1 MSVTCSHHCIVTKT
15 AINNI
20 AVSDRLLRSNG
31 LKHLHRYV
39 THAGY
44 GGGFLL
50 RPTSTMN
57 EYHALARRRFL
68 LNSTAA
74 ASISLLPAVLRAQT
88 APAVITQDNAR
99 PLVLGLQSG
108 DVRANSGIVWARASR
123 EARMLVE
130 WSTTSNF
137 AKVTTVRG
145 PDLLPDTDGTGR
157 VDLQGLPAGQ
167 DIFYRVLLD
176 DLSSANTRAP
186 AALGHFRTPQA
197 SGGVATRP
205 FRLVWSGDTVGQG
218 YGINEDIGGMRIYDE
233 MRKVNPDVFLHSGD
247 TIYADGPITET
258 VQLPDGT
265 LWKNIVTPEVA
276 KVAET
281 LNEYRGR
288 YRYNLLDKNVQ
299 ALGSEVSQIWQWDDH
314 EITNN
319 YSDSKS
325 VMNDARYTEKNV
337 QLLQARGRRAFFEYA
352 PLRPYGAAEQ
362 QRLYRHLPQGPLV
375 DIFVIDMRTYRGP
388 NTTNLQTTESA
399 DTDFLGRPQMEWLLQ
414 GLKQSKATWKIIAA
428 DMPIGLFVPD
438 GKDAQG
444 VAQWEAVANGEHGTP
459 KGRELEMARLLKGIK
474 AAKIKNVVW
483 LTADVHYTAAHHY
496 SPERAQFK
504 DFDPFW
510 EFVSGPLNAG
520 AFGPNDADK
529 TFGLD
534 VVFHKAP
541 PKPNSA
547 PSEGFQFFGQL
558 DVDHKTKALTV
569 VLKDMK
575 GASLYTKTLTPQR
588 A

>member
-1 MSVTCSHHCIVTKT
+1 MVFC
-15 AINNI
+15 
-20 AVSDRLLRSNG
+20 
-31 LKHLHRYV
+31 HR
-39 THAGY
+39 HA
-44 GGGFLL
+44 
-50 RPTSTMN
+50 TTMTD
-57 EYHALARRRFL
+57 HATLARRRFL
-68 LNSTAA
+68 LSTTAV
-74 ASISLLPAVLRAQT
+74 ASTGLLPAMLRAQT
-88 APAVITQDNAR
+88 APAAITQDAAR

-108 DVRANSGIVWARASR
+108 DVRANSAIVWARASR

-130 WSTTSNF
+130 WSTTSHF
-137 AKVTTVRG
+137 ANPTTVRG

-157 VDLQGLPAGQ
+157 IDLQGLPAGQ

-176 DLSSANTRAP
+176 DLTNANTRAP
-186 AALGHFRTPQA
+186 AAFGHLRTPLA
-197 SGGVATRP
+197 SKGVATRP
-205 FRLVWSGDTVGQG
+205 FRMVWSGDTVGQG
-218 YGINEDIGGMRIYDE
+218 FGINEAIGGMRIYDE
-233 MRKVNPDVFLHSGD
+233 MRKTNPDVFLHSGD
-247 TIYADGPITET
+247 TIYADGPITESVT
-258 VQLPDGT
+258 LPDGT

-299 ALGSEVSQIWQWDDH
+299 ALGSQVAQIWQWDDH
-314 EITNN
+314 EVTNN

-352 PLRPYGAAEQ
+352 PLHPHGAAEQ
-362 QRLYRHLPQGPLV
+362 QRLYRVLSQGPLA
-375 DIFVIDMRTYRGP
+375 DIFVIDMRSYRGP
-388 NTTNLQTTESA
+388 NSANLQTTESA
-399 DTDFLGRPQMEWLLQ
+399 ETDFIGRPQMDWLLQ
-414 GLKQSKATWKIIAA
+414 GLKQSTATWKIIAA

-438 GKDAQG
+438 GKDAEG
-444 VAQWEAVANGEHGTP
+444 RNQWEAIANGEHGMP

-474 AAKIKNVVW
+474 DAKIKNVVW

-520 AFGPNDADK
+520 AFGPNEGDK

-547 PSEGFQFFGQL
+547 PSEGYQFFGQV
-558 DVDHKTKALTV
+558 DIDHKSKALTV
-569 VLKDMK
+569 VLKDMQ
-575 GASLYTKTLTPQR
+575 GASLYTHTLAPQR